1 MVVQR
6 ALSLLLAALTLACQK
21 PERAVPEQTPRTA
34 APATS
39 DGSATRSEGE
49 ETKPEGEETTPEVVV
64 KAEAETPGEE
74 AAVGARPLY
83 YERPLTDDDLKDR
96 TLRELDLMRN
106 TIYARIGQKFR
117 KNWLDSYFRA
127 QPWYQPKDEVD
138 AKTLSEVDLR
148 NAEKIVDYGNSIGAA
163 VLREHRDAI
172 NERIRGD
179 KATPEDAVEFQLIA
193 ARLGE
198 WEGGET
204 ITERRSP
211 LEDPDRLEEL
221 LTLDDL
227 SDYSLRD
234 LRILRNTVYARRGRS
249 FNSELLQIT
258 FDDKAWYEPRDDYDG
273 KLLTSVDR
281 KNIRMIKSLEE
292 ELGGPISDWGHMMDE
307 GWLYGA

>member
-6 ALSLLLAALTLACQK
+6 ALPLLLAALTLACQ
-21 PERAVPEQTPRTA
+21 RPEQA
-34 APATS
+34 APEKTPKTEAESAAEGAATK
-39 DGSATRSEGE
+39 SEGDG
-49 ETKPEGEETTPEVVV
+49 TKPEVAEKPET
-64 KAEAETPGEE
+64 ETPTATPPADEGP
-74 AAVGARPLY
+74 AVAEARPLY
-83 YERPLTDDDLKDR
+83 YERALTDDDLKDR

-106 TIYARIGQKFR
+106 TIYARLGQKFR
-117 KNWLDSYFRA
+117 KGWLNDHFSA
-127 QPWYQPKDEVD
+127 QPWYEPKDEVD

-148 NAEKIVDYGNSIGAA
+148 NAEKIVDFGNAITAT
-163 VLREHRDAI
+163 VLREHRDVI
-172 NERIRGD
+172 NEKIRGD

-198 WEGGET
+198 WEGGDT

-234 LRILRNTVYARRGRS
+234 LRILRNTVYARRGRR

-258 FDDKAWYEPRDDYDG
+258 FEEKAWYEPRDDYKG

>member
-6 ALSLLLAALTLACQK
+6 ALPLLLAALTLACQK
-21 PERAVPEQTPRTA
+21 PEQAPEQTPKAVVEGA
-34 APATS
+34 AAAES
-39 DGSATRSEGE
+39 GA
-49 ETKPEGEETTPEVVV
+49 KPEGDDAKPEVAAKPEV
-64 KAEAETPGEE
+64 ETPPAEE
-74 AAVGARPLY
+74 APAVAEARPLY

-117 KNWLDSYFRA
+117 KGWLDEHFSA

-148 NAEKIVDYGNSIGAA
+148 NAEKIVDYGNAITAA

-172 NERIRGD
+172 NEKIRGD

-198 WEGGET
+198 WEGGDT

-234 LRILRNTVYARRGRS
+234 LRILRNTVYARRGRM
-249 FNSELLQIT
+249 FRSELLQVT
-258 FDDKAWYEPRDDYDG
+258 FGEKAWYEPRDDYDG